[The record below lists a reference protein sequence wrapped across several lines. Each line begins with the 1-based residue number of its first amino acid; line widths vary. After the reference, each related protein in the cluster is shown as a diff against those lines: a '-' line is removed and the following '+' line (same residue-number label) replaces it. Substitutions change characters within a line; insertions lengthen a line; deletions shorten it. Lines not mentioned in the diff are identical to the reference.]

1 MIPFPLILVAFAF
14 HAPYSVGMIAL
25 VFVACVRRNDSNGF
39 ESFGMWVM
47 DDVAVAVAV
56 VKLVWRKHLDF
67 ELSPI
72 MDLRR
77 LDWAL
82 ALYGSRRWMYN
93 LL

>member
-1 MIPFPLILVAFAF
+1 
-14 HAPYSVGMIAL
+14 MIAL

-39 ESFGMWVM
+39 ESFGMWLM
-47 DDVAVAVAV
+47 DDVAVAIA
-56 VKLVWRKHLDF
+56 KRVWRKHSDF

-82 ALYGSRRWMYN
+82 ALCGSRRWIYN

>member
-1 MIPFPLILVAFAF
+1 
-14 HAPYSVGMIAL
+14 MIAL

-39 ESFGMWVM
+39 ESFGMWLM

-56 VKLVWRKHLDF
+56 AIAKRVWRKHLDF

-82 ALYGSRRWMYN
+82 ALCGSRRWMYN